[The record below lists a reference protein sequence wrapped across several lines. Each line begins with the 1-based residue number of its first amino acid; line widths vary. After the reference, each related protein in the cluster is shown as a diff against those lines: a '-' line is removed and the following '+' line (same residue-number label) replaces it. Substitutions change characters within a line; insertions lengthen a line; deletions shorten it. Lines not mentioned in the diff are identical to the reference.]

1 MKSNEIVK
9 KSVAKQTIDELA
21 KQKKAEIDQTPNA
34 TKEEKDAAK
43 QKVEEAVMR
52 AKNCSKVPIL
62 TQMSIRLQSK
72 VNNQLIVFK
81 LKLLKSR
88 CFI

>member
-1 MKSNEIVK
+1 
-9 KSVAKQTIDELA
+9 
-21 KQKKAEIDQTPNA
+21 
-34 TKEEKDAAK
+34 
-43 QKVEEAVMR
+43 MR

-81 LKLLKSR
+81 LKLLKADALSKLEVELQKLKDKVSSDQT
-88 CFI
+88 FTIDENYS